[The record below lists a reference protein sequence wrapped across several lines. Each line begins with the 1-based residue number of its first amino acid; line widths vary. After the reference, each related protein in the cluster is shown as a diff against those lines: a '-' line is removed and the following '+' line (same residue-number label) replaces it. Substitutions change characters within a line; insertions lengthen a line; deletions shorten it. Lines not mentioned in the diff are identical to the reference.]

1 MDAPLQEH
9 RWMNYYFSSM
19 YWLPDIALMV
29 KSITLSPAGN
39 FSLSKIENV
48 NRSREHFLQMVVGYH
63 PGLVGRLLRA
73 GPRVPDAREGGGPAQ
88 AVAGRRSP
96 IQDQQRVARATVAA
110 LRSENIC
117 VCTGGIK
124 RRVRESSSTSCFS

>member
-1 MDAPLQEH
+1 
-9 RWMNYYFSSM
+9 MNYYFSSM

-48 NRSREHFLQMVVGYH
+48 NRSREHFLQMVVGHH

-88 AVAGRRSP
+88 VVAGRGSP
-96 IQDQQRVARATVAA
+96 LQDQQRVARATVTSIRGETVRVKSNHLTVA
-110 LRSENIC
+110 
-117 VCTGGIK
+117 IK
-124 RRVRESSSTSCFS
+124 S